1 MKILLFAGE
10 KSGELYLN
18 YLVSVLKN
26 CPSVNLYIIN
36 KNIAPVGFSEG
47 IKKLFLFLFY
57 LKKIVKEIKNYQPDI
72 FIPIGFSNFNLFLIK
87 RIKNRKTKIIYFA
100 PPQIWAWGKN
110 RYKLL
115 KKYVDK
121 VICLFPFEKVFYE
134 KVGIKAT
141 YIGNPLLEI
150 VKVNLEEDQIKKK
163 YGIKDEKVIIL
174 MPGSRNEEI
183 KRNLPSFLKIYE
195 MLKKDFLIKAFIL
208 GIKELN
214 YQKFNFSNLPIIYE
228 DHYELI
234 SISDLVLTSFGTA
247 TLEIALLNRPFIA
260 LYFPSLLN
268 SILGKFLLRTKY
280 LSLPNI
286 ILNKKIFP
294 EYINPNL
301 TEVYQKVKE
310 ILNKNLDYS
319 YYFQKIRYILT
330 FKKI

>member
-1 MKILLFAGE
+1 LKILLFAGE

-18 YLVSVLKN
+18 YLVRILKN
-26 CPSVNLYIIN
+26 CSSVNLYIIN
-36 KNIAPVGFSEG
+36 KNIATVGFSEG
-47 IKKLFLFLFY
+47 IKKLFLFLSY
-57 LKKIVKEIKNYQPDI
+57 LKKIAREIKNYEPDV
-72 FIPIGFSNFNLFLIK
+72 FIPIGFSNFNLFLIRK
-87 RIKNRKTKIIYFA
+87 IKNKKTKIIYFA

-121 VICLFPFEKVFYE
+121 VICLFPFEKDFYE
-134 KVGIKAT
+134 KLGIRAI
-141 YIGNPLLEI
+141 YLGNPLLAI
-150 VKVNLEEDQIKKK
+150 VKVNLEKEEIKKK
-163 YGIKDEKVIIL
+163 YGIKDEKVITL

-183 KRNLPSFLKIYE
+183 KRNLPAFLKICE
-195 MLKKDFLIKAFIL
+195 KLKKDFLLKAFIL

-268 SILGKFLLRTKY
+268 SIFGKFLLRTKY
-280 LSLPNI
+280 FSLPNI

-294 EYINPNL
+294 EYVNPNL
-301 TEVYQKVKE
+301 TEVYQKAKE

-319 YYFQKIRYILT
+319 YYSQKIKYILT
-330 FKKI
+330 FKQT

>member
-1 MKILLFAGE
+1 LKILLFAGE

-18 YLVSVLKN
+18 YLVSLLRN
-26 CPSVNLYIIN
+26 SPSVNLYVIN

-57 LKKIVKEIKNYQPDI
+57 LKKITKEIKSYQPDV
-72 FIPIGFSNFNLFLIK
+72 FIPIGFSNFNLFLIR
-87 RIKNRKTKIIYFA
+87 RIKKKKTKIIYFA

-115 KKYVDK
+115 KKYVDQ
-121 VICLFPFEKVFYE
+121 VICLFPFEKDFYE
-134 KVGIKAT
+134 KLGIKAI
-141 YIGNPLLEI
+141 YNGNPLLEI
-150 VKVNLEEDQIKKK
+150 VKVNLEKEEIKKK
-163 YGIKDEKVIIL
+163 YGIKDEKVITL

-195 MLKKDFLIKAFIL
+195 MLKKDFLLKAFIL

-214 YQKFNFSNLPIIYE
+214 YQRFNFLNVPIIYE

-234 SISDLVLTSFGTA
+234 YVSDLVLTSLGTA

-280 LSLPNI
+280 LALPNI
-286 ILNKKIFP
+286 LLNEKIFP
-294 EYINPNL
+294 EYLNPHL
-301 TEVYQKVKE
+301 IEVYQKAKE

-319 YYFQKIRYILT
+319 YYSQKIKQILT
-330 FKKI
+330 FK